1 MSKKKYFDHREDAE
15 LSELSIARGFGAFWD
30 RIKTGHTK
38 NWATPTFSLKLKS
51 PSSYMI
57 PDMKLEARF
66 PYVLEVGRGDPPQ
79 QSDRSWQHRSPSCV
93 NRWKNPENL
102 AEKKVWSCGE
112 NFLWVFLV
120 ATEAATG
127 AGVERTSPKSISC
140 IAPFSELRWPILF
153 SRKLTISPEWV
164 LNGPY
169 FLRVFWMLLTPRF
182 NQLI

>member
-1 MSKKKYFDHREDAE
+1 MNYIEMF
-15 LSELSIARGFGAFWD
+15 F
-30 RIKTGHTK
+30 
-38 NWATPTFSLKLKS
+38 LKVL
-51 PSSYMI
+51 
-57 PDMKLEARF
+57 DMWFLIWSWLLGSGGGK
-66 PYVLEVGRGDPPQ
+66 GGPPQ
-79 QSDRSWQHRSPSCV
+79 QSDRSWEHRSPSCV

-112 NFLWVFLV
+112 NFLWFFLV

-169 FLRVFWMLLTPRF
+169 FFRVFWMLLTPRF
-182 NQLI
+182 NQLIKLN